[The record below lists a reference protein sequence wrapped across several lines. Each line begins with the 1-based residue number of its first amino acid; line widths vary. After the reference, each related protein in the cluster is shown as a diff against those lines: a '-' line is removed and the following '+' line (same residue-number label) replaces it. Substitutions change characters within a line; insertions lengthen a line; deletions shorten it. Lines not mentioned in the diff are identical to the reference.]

1 MSGFPFRASADGAL
15 KLGNLDTNVSD
26 RWSSLI
32 WASFKNDEFLFI
44 ILFTNF
50 PTGRIIGIG
59 VPRTLP
65 NKRGRLRKLHH
76 GKAV

>member
-1 MSGFPFRASADGAL
+1 MLRFPFRASADGAL
-15 KLGNLDTNVSD
+15 KLGNLDANIPD

-32 WASFKNDEFLFI
+32 RTSFKNDEFLFI

-50 PTGRIIGIG
+50 PIGRIIGIS

-65 NKRGRLRKLHH
+65 DKRGRLRKLHH